1 MSCVVKVADF
11 SSRSYWDNRFAS
23 EYAFEWLQPSSTI
36 LPTVKAEVQAQHRD
50 DMAMLHLGSGSSD
63 LSNHLRH
70 LLFPE
75 HNQDGCRNISSSA
88 VILNVDFAAA
98 AIETGR
104 RREREE
110 FGDARNGIGNMHWEV
125 VDLLD
130 WASFKRSCDEHCGR
144 QFNLIVEKSCTDAL
158 ACGADVQLGPF
169 SEDERGI
176 HISRDLYS
184 RPFAP
189 EVAVSIYLA
198 AVTQPGGAWIALS
211 YSAERFDFL
220 RDAKQPAAAMWS
232 IEQIQKVLAGGNVE
246 GGDGRT
252 VYRPE
257 IVHFVY
263 TIRRMPRKEE

>member
-1 MSCVVKVADF
+1 
-11 SSRSYWDNRFAS
+11 
-23 EYAFEWLQPSSTI
+23 
-36 LPTVKAEVQAQHRD
+36 
-50 DMAMLHLGSGSSD
+50 MAMLHLGSGSSD
-63 LSNHLRH
+63 LSNCLRH

-75 HNQDGCRNISSSA
+75 HNQDGCRDISSSA

-98 AIETGR
+98 AIEAGR
-104 RREREE
+104 RREQEE
-110 FGDARNGIGNMHWEV
+110 FGGARNGIGNMRWAV

-169 SEDERGI
+169 SEDEREI

-198 AVTQPGGAWIALS
+198 A
-211 YSAERFDFL
+211 RFDFL

-232 IEQIQKVLAGGNVE
+232 IEQIQKLLASENIE
-246 GGDGRT
+246 GGDGGT
-252 VYRPE
+252 VLWNEGVIIICRPE

-263 TIRRMPRKEE
+263 TIRRMPRNEA